1 MEIYWVHKQQQR
13 FCNLVNSQN
22 NGKLP
27 NIGSSIGSIVY
38 EVIAYEVL
46 KNNILQYNIH
56 KVINKQFIEILN

>member
-1 MEIYWVHKQQQR
+1 M
-13 FCNLVNSQN
+13 NSQN

-56 KVINKQFIEILN
+56 KVINKQLIEILN